1 MSSKVYQIHI
11 LTDKTQVNS
20 WIPLQRIETIIQAE
34 LLFLVLA
41 LALSSW
47 LFYRL
52 FLKGISPSR
61 HHNLGKLFKN
71 VLIHSANLLAF
82 SICFWMLR
90 LLPDAGTAIGRL
102 IPYLGLLALT
112 WGCIVLIKTMR
123 IATFEYLFLQNMK
136 SGVPVLIVNILT
148 LIFSLLLC
156 TWVLSG
162 VFDFKLAPL
171 LATSAIFS
179 IVLGLALQETLG
191 NLMAGVAMQFD
202 KPYEIGDWIEV
213 SNGPQKWVGQVYE
226 ISWRATMLVA
236 LGDEWISVPNRNMA
250 ASQVLNFS
258 AKVRPFTRSHFLH
271 LPFGSDLKKAEKIM
285 LDSATTTP
293 GVSRHPKPLA
303 LITDTTGSYIIY
315 KLIYYVEDYGRQMLI
330 ADELLHKVL
339 VGLEAAGLS
348 LAPEKFHVETSPKT

>member
-1 MSSKVYQIHI
+1 MG
-11 LTDKTQVNS
+11 VNS
-20 WIPLQRIETIIQAE
+20 WIPTQRIEAIVQAE

-47 LFYRL
+47 IFYRL
-52 FLKGISPSR
+52 FLKGLSPER

-90 LLPDAGTAIGRL
+90 LIPQPAAAMERM
-102 IPYLGLLALT
+102 IPYLGLASLT

-123 IATFEYLFLQNMK
+123 IATFEYLFLQNMR
-136 SGVPVLIVNILT
+136 SGVPLLIVNILT
-148 LIFSLLLC
+148 LTFSLLLA

-213 SNGPQKWVGQVYE
+213 SNGAQKWVGQVYE

-236 LGDEWISVPNRNMA
+236 MGDEWISVPNRNMA

-271 LPFGSDLKKAEKIM
+271 VPFGSNRKKVEEV
-285 LDSATTTP
+285 LLTNTVGTP
-293 GVSRHPKPLA
+293 GVARHPKPLA

-315 KLIYYVEDYGRQMLI
+315 KLIYYVEDYGRQLLI
-330 ADELLHKVL
+330 ADEVLHRVL
-339 VGLEAAGLS
+339 NGLDDAGIA
-348 LAPEKFHVETSPKT
+348 LAPEKFHVEGLPRT